1 MTFSTCTCFPFTC
14 KQKLCHIIDTKA
26 HLHKISSQVLRC
38 VLTDP
43 TAHKEGN
50 LQIWGYKKMFQN
62 VYNIAYSQAVT
73 HPSTNATQCCLT
85 SVIGRELV
93 LSTWYG
99 RRHWLKWKIDHVLK
113 NIQVELS
120 QTVWGGFLLYR
131 NTLHKSHLV
140 ATLYNTS
147 YTPKYKC
154 GGSWFQSPKYW
165 QSCQKCVVFIK

>member
-1 MTFSTCTCFPFTC
+1 MTFSTCSCFPFTC

-50 LQIWGYKKMFQN
+50 IQIWGCKKMFQN

-99 RRHWLKWKIDHVLK
+99 RRHWYMEKFDHHIKTISTQKLSDFVAFPLHAQKNFATFLAHKLTYIRFILKFSNVFSPPLLHTRMANCKL
-113 NIQVELS
+113 
-120 QTVWGGFLLYR
+120 QTAKR
-131 NTLHKSHLV
+131 
-140 ATLYNTS
+140 
-147 YTPKYKC
+147 C
-154 GGSWFQSPKYW
+154 
-165 QSCQKCVVFIK
+165 